1 MDVGI
6 RVTSL
11 EYLGLVAARLRKDLV
26 YSTCKVDTVDK
37 MIADIKAEE
46 QKEGDCES
54 EDSKVKLFLH
64 LSLNIYHYVY
74 IYILD

>member
-26 YSTCKVDTVDK
+26 YSTCKVDMVDK

-46 QKEGDCES
+46 QKEGDF
-54 EDSKVKLFLH
+54 DSDEKKVSFF
-64 LSLNIYHYVY
+64 
-74 IYILD
+74 